1 MKTIKRML
9 SAVLLGAMLILML
22 ASCEKE
28 PGIYAWYGGKMDA
41 DYILD
46 IKVDGGDG
54 EKTYSVPFEEY
65 RAVFLYLASIVPSY
79 MTDEDGKT
87 IVAIASDDEKT
98 KAIKE
103 VVEDTLMDYYSL
115 VALGEKLGIT
125 ITDAD
130 RAAFEAEREAT
141 KENLLATVGTDAKYD
156 GKTREEYAEE
166 LYRNSLSLAGGM
178 TPEYYEFTYFRDLL
192 AQRIKLA
199 ISVDLDDYLNQSYFR
214 YKQVMI
220 LYTKGDSAAEAK
232 AKADIAAVCEAL
244 KNGTPIEELA
254 VQYDNSGYANESYI
268 DSYGN
273 VLGSLSN
280 EAVNEISFTAIKA
293 LGFDE
298 VSAVITGDDS
308 DRAAYVAVYQR
319 VKIDEEFAC
328 GKGTVAETL
337 FSVPYVGASVN
348 TPFFTRYTLLL
359 ESYAQN
365 MACTP
370 VSEKVYDRI
379 AVDTLF

>member
-1 MKTIKRML
+1 MKMIKKAL
-9 SAVLLGAMLILML
+9 SAVLLGAMLVLML
-22 ASCEKE
+22 ASCKKE
-28 PGIYAWYGGKMDA
+28 PGIYAWYGGKMKA

-46 IKVDGGDG
+46 IKVDGGGG

-65 RAVFLYLASIVPSY
+65 RAIFLYLASIAPTY

-103 VVEDTLMDYYSL
+103 VTEETLMDYYSL

-125 ITDAD
+125 ITDED

-141 KENLLATVGTDAKYD
+141 KENLLATMPQNAEFDGTK
-156 GKTREEYAEE
+156 EEYAEE
-166 LYRNSLSLAGGM
+166 LYRNSLSLAGGL

-192 AQRIKLA
+192 AKRIKMA
-199 ISVDLDDYLNQSYFR
+199 ISVDLGDYLNQSYFR

-232 AKADIAAVCEAL
+232 AEADIAAVLEGL
-244 KNGTPIEELA
+244 KNGVSIDDLA
-254 VQYDNSGYANESYI
+254 ALYDNSGYANESYV

-273 VLGSLSN
+273 VLGSAAGDTL
-280 EAVNEISFTAIKA
+280 NEISFTAIKA
-293 LGFDE
+293 LDFGE

-319 VKIDEEFAC
+319 FEIEEEFAC
-328 GKGTVAETL
+328 DKGTVSETL
-337 FSVPYVGASVN
+337 FSVPYVGATVN
-348 TPFFTRYTLLL
+348 TPYFTRYTLMT
-359 ESYAQN
+359 ESFAQN

-379 AVDTLF
+379 AINTLY

>member
-9 SAVLLGAMLILML
+9 SAVLLGAMLVLML
-22 ASCEKE
+22 ASCKRE

-46 IKVDGGDG
+46 IKVDGGSG
-54 EKTYSVPFEEY
+54 VKTYSVPFEEY
-65 RAVFLYLASIVPSY
+65 RAIFLYLVGIAPTY

-87 IVAIASDDEKT
+87 IVSIASDDEKT

-103 VVEDTLMDYYSL
+103 VTEETLMNYYSL

-125 ITDAD
+125 ITDED
-130 RAAFEAEREAT
+130 RAEFEAARKT
-141 KENLLATVGTDAKYD
+141 TMENLLATIPEGTKIN
-156 GKTREEYAEE
+156 GTREEYAEE
-166 LYRNSLSLAGGM
+166 LYRNSLSLAGGL
-178 TPEYYEFTYFRDLL
+178 TPEYYEFTYYRDLL
-192 AQRIKLA
+192 DKRIKMA
-199 ISVDLDDYLNQSYFR
+199 ISEDLGDYVNQSYFR

-220 LYTKGDSAAEAK
+220 LYTKGDSAAEAQ
-232 AKADIAAVCEAL
+232 AKADIAAVMEGL
-244 KNGTPIEELA
+244 KNGTSIDELA
-254 VQYDNSGYANESYI
+254 ARYDNSGYANESYA

-273 VLGSLSN
+273 VIGSASN
-280 EAVNEISFTAIKA
+280 DTLNEISFTAIKA
-293 LGFDE
+293 LDFGE
-298 VSAVITGDDS
+298 VSSLITGDDS

-319 VKIDEEFAC
+319 LPIEEEFAC
-328 GKGTVAETL
+328 GKGTISETL

-348 TPFFTRYTLLL
+348 TPYFTRYTLMT

-379 AVDTLF
+379 AINTLY